1 MNKVIVKIH
10 GSEYPMV
17 SEKSKDYM
25 MKIANY
31 VDEEMARILEANK
44 MLSTS
49 QVAILSALTV
59 TDLLFE
65 CSEENDKLTK
75 DNEELT
81 KKVNIPDQEIQLEM
95 RKMKLEINNKNEEI
109 KKLKEQ
115 IDSLKAEL
123 ENKKSELEI
132 VEKFKTEI
140 EGLNNTIAEANEKTE
155 VAEKLAS
162 DFQNKLYD
170 LQLKNIELE
179 QELNYIKHSGEL
191 LKK

>member
-31 VDEEMARILEANK
+31 VDEEMARIFEANK

-65 CSEENDKLTK
+65 CSEENDK
-75 DNEELT
+75 LT

-115 IDSLKAEL
+115 IHSLKAEL

>member
-1 MNKVIVKIH
+1 MNKVTVKIH

-25 MKIANY
+25 IKIAHY
-31 VDEEMARILEANK
+31 VDEEMSRISEANSL
-44 MLSTS
+44 LSTS

-75 DNEELT
+75 ENEELV
-81 KKVNIPDQEIQLEM
+81 KKAEKPNQEVQLEM
-95 RKMKLEINNKNEEI
+95 RKLKLELNKKVEELGT
-109 KKLKEQ
+109 KQTE
-115 IDSLKAEL
+115 IDSLKSEL
-123 ENKKSELEI
+123 ENKSNDLE
-132 VEKFKTEI
+132 EMNPLKKEI
-140 EGLNNTIAEANEKTE
+140 EELKNSLAEANEKTE
-155 VAEKLAS
+155 IAEKLAS

-179 QELNYIKHSGEL
+179 QELNYIKASGKL
-191 LKK
+191 LK

>member
-25 MKIANY
+25 IKIAHY
-31 VDEEMARILEANK
+31 VDEEMTRIFEANK

-75 DNEELT
+75 ENEELT
-81 KKVNIPDQEIQLEM
+81 KKANIPDQEIQLEM
-95 RKMKLEINNKNEEI
+95 RKMKLEINNKSEEI
-109 KKLKEQ
+109 TKMKEQ
-115 IDSLKAEL
+115 IESLKAEL
-123 ENKKSELEI
+123 ENKNSELEI
-132 VEKFKTEI
+132 VEKFKSEI
-140 EGLNNTIAEANEKTE
+140 EELNNTISEANERTE
-155 VAEKLAS
+155 IAEKLAS

-179 QELNYIKHSGEL
+179 QELTYVKNSGNL
-191 LKK
+191 LK

>member
-1 MNKVIVKIH
+1 MNKVTVKIH

-25 MKIANY
+25 IKIAHY
-31 VDEEMARILEANK
+31 VDEEMSRIAETNSL
-44 MLSTS
+44 LSTS

-75 DNEELT
+75 ENKELV
-81 KKVNIPDQEIQLEM
+81 KKAEKPNQEVQLEM
-95 RKMKLEINNKNEEI
+95 KKIKLELNNRVEELGN
-109 KKLKEQ
+109 KQAE
-115 IDSLKAEL
+115 IDAL
-123 ENKKSELEI
+123 KSELDNKASDLE
-132 VEKFKTEI
+132 EMNPLKKEI
-140 EGLNNTIAEANEKTE
+140 EDLKKDLLEANEKTE
-155 VAEKLAS
+155 IAEKLAS

-179 QELNYIKHSGEL
+179 QEINYIKASGKL
-191 LKK
+191 LK

>member
-1 MNKVIVKIH
+1 MNKVTVKIH

-25 MKIANY
+25 VKIAHY
-31 VDEEMARILEANK
+31 VDEEMTRISEANK

-65 CSEENDKLTK
+65 CSEENDKLSK
-75 DNEELT
+75 ENEELA
-81 KKVNIPDQEIQLEM
+81 KKAKIPDQEIQLEM
-95 RKMKLEINNKNEEI
+95 RKLKLDINNKNEEL
-109 KKLKEQ
+109 KKMQEEIEELKKE
-115 IDSLKAEL
+115 IEEK
-123 ENKKSELEI
+123 NSELESLEQF
-132 VEKFKTEI
+132 EKEI
-140 EGLNNTIAEANEKTE
+140 QELNTNISEANERTE

-179 QELNYIKHSGEL
+179 QELSYIKNTGKL
-191 LKK
+191 LK

>member
-25 MKIANY
+25 IKIAHY
-31 VDEEMARILEANK
+31 VDEEMTRIFEANK

-75 DNEELT
+75 ENEELT
-81 KKVNIPDQEIQLEM
+81 KKANIPDQEIQLEM

-109 KKLKEQ
+109 KKMQEQ
-115 IDSLKAEL
+115 IESLKSEI
-123 ENKKSELEI
+123 ENKNSELEV
-132 VEKFKTEI
+132 VEKFKSEI
-140 EGLNNTIAEANEKTE
+140 EELNNTVSEANERTE
-155 VAEKLAS
+155 IAEKLAS

-179 QELNYIKHSGEL
+179 QELTYVKNSGNL
-191 LKK
+191 LK

>member
-25 MKIANY
+25 IKIAHY
-31 VDEEMARILEANK
+31 VDEEMTRIFEANK
-44 MLSTS
+44 MFSTT

-75 DNEELT
+75 ENEDLT
-81 KKVNIPDQEIQLEM
+81 KRANIPNQEIQLEM
-95 RKMKLEINNKNEEI
+95 KKLKLELNNRNEEIAKLKTEINSLKLEIQNK
-109 KKLKEQ
+109 
-115 IDSLKAEL
+115 S
-123 ENKKSELEI
+123 SELQVI
-132 VEKFKTEI
+132 DDFKKEI
-140 EGLNNTIAEANEKTE
+140 EELNSAISEANERTE
-155 VAEKLAS
+155 ISQNLATG
-162 DFQNKLYD
+162 FQNKLYD

-179 QELNYIKHSGEL
+179 QELTYVKHSGNMP
-191 LKK
+191 K